1 MDSIQTSRTHDGQP
15 YFAGRHCNPCP
26 VCICPC
32 WPRWNSSIGADDDQC
47 DCWLGTCFCGNL
59 FEASLCVCLENS
71 SLGYPH
77 ELYRD
82 STCCSVVSSLTH
94 PEYNDEEFAAS
105 HCFCCREDDED
116 DACYCHPYTN
126 YKGKEQLAYCSFFS
140 YESPE
145 YKQYRAD
152 WQEWWKSQGRNAG
165 ARRPMR
171 MIRWLVLNVLYA
183 WLNYMKYY
191 HRRLQWLLRE
201 EYQLLLIIPFHVHYP
216 GYHYYNHLNE
226 QYSTNLQN

>member
-1 MDSIQTSRTHDGQP
+1 MIPFTFVYFDIASSGTTERAVHQSTAPKRQKTSSSSSSSAVVLSIMDSIQTSQTRDGQP

-32 WPRWNSSIGADDDQC
+32 WPRWNLISIGGDDKQC

-59 FEASLCVCLENS
+59 FEASLCVITSKEN
-71 SLGYPH
+71 LGYPH

-171 MIRWLVLNVLYA
+171 MIR
-183 WLNYMKYY
+183 
-191 HRRLQWLLRE
+191 
-201 EYQLLLIIPFHVHYP
+201 
-216 GYHYYNHLNE
+216 
-226 QYSTNLQN
+226 